1 MLLIVR
7 RRRALAPRR
16 CARRR
21 ACVVLASPA
30 LTQLCV
36 ALVRHRLHHT
46 VHPIVLKSHILRRRR
61 QPRAP
66 AHRRGRVRI
75 RSRARGLGLRGRPRA
90 RGELPGFLPGVLP
103 ASPTLSNGRPP
114 GRTLPRQVDSLRK
127 CAESCLHSLAEVVEC
142 AQPVQAAVLDLAQHA
157 AGRAPGASLE
167 HLLALDASFAALGL
181 VITAGAAQSI
191 ASLSRLRGSSP
202 PSKSTAPPPPPTTPT
217 SSAVAPRGSWAT
229 SYACRSTQLSA
240 PVLAQPS
247 HRLRRRRRC
256 SRRMAARRRTARRA
270 ASRCGHGV
278 LADLGATSHLS
289 LPTFHHSCHSRKGMA
304 FSLSCLAT
312 PTSASASLLRRHS
325 AKRPEAMT
333 RTLSSNPH

>member
-1 MLLIVR
+1 MPRLIAVAHEQVITRLEARPPGATDAGDNGGGDAAPADGGGDGSKYTVRLMLLLRNTLCCSSYDAGGRLPHAVAPAAA
-7 RRRALAPRR
+7 RASYF
-16 CARRR
+16 
-21 ACVVLASPA
+21 ASPA

-191 ASLSRLRGSSP
+191 ASPEQITRVLSALQEHCAASSP
-202 PSKSTAPPPPPTTPT
+202 DHAHLLRRRAAWLLGYVLRLPQYTALGAGA
-217 SSAVAPRGSWAT
+217 SAAVAP
-229 SYACRSTQLSA
+229 
-240 PVLAQPS
+240 
-247 HRLRRRRRC
+247 
-256 SRRMAARRRTARRA
+256 A
-270 ASRCGHGV
+270 ASAAPLLTADGGSSADSAAGGV
-278 LADLGATSHLS
+278 ALWSWRA
-289 LPTFHHSCHSRKGMA
+289 R
-304 FSLSCLAT
+304 
-312 PTSASASLLRRHS
+312 
-325 AKRPEAMT
+325 
-333 RTLSSNPH
+333 